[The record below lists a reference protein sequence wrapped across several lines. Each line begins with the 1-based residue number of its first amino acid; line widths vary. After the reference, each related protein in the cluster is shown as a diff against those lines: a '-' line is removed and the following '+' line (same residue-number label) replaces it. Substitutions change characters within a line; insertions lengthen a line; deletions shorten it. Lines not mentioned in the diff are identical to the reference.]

1 MNLLLKMN
9 GSNKNSLIDKKP
21 FSSKKSKMNRFC
33 IGWFYHIIEMS
44 AKKEPW
50 LSFDKWHQLFW
61 EFVCQWTLKFRNY
74 IYLIFKRRKRPHTI
88 MISLLLLDINTFFFF
103 FLFALLNICIIR
115 FIHSRTIIII
125 DAYFEGLFVYLPK
138 YFREN
143 GLWSP
148 STENNSPF
156 LPNIG
161 HCALVN

>member
-1 MNLLLKMN
+1 
-9 GSNKNSLIDKKP
+9 
-21 FSSKKSKMNRFC
+21 MNRFC
-33 IGWFYHIIEMS
+33 IGWFYQIIEMS
-44 AKKEPW
+44 AKKGLHYP
-50 LSFDKWHQLFW
+50 SINDINYSGNLFVNGPSN
-61 EFVCQWTLKFRNY
+61 FQ
-74 IYLIFKRRKRPHTI
+74 IIFIWFSNGEKGHTHNDFP
-88 MISLLLLDINTFFFF
+88 LLLDINTFFS

-143 GLWSP
+143 GLWSL

>member
-1 MNLLLKMN
+1 MNRTRPDYWAERFICGNFMNLLLKMN

-74 IYLIFKRRKRPHTI
+74 IYLIFKRRKRPHT
-88 MISLLLLDINTFFFF
+88 MISLLLLDINTFFLIFF
-103 FLFALLNICIIR
+103 CLHYWIFAL
-115 FIHSRTIIII
+115 F
-125 DAYFEGLFVYLPK
+125 GLSIV
-138 YFREN
+138 EQ
-143 GLWSP
+143 S
-148 STENNSPF
+148 S
-156 LPNIG
+156 
-161 HCALVN
+161 